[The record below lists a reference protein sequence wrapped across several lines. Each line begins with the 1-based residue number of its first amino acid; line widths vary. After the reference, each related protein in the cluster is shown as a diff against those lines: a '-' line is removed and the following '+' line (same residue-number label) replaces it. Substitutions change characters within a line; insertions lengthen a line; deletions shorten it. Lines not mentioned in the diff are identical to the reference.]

1 MKTSVEE
8 MSNQKFNR
16 LVESYD
22 ARYSKQFEALAKS
35 PSFKGTLSATARY
48 NLGQQMDNY
57 KRYESYVNENSSASS
72 LGVLP
77 RVALDLISATYA
89 LSIAPQLAS
98 VQTLDESQGL
108 IYFKKTFTHGYP
120 LTAQNGLI
128 SAIFYSCLFIIIV

>member
-35 PSFKGTLSATARY
+35 PSFKGTLSANARY

-57 KRYESYVNENSSASS
+57 KRYESYVNENSSAAS

-108 IYFKKTFTHGYP
+108 IYFKKTFTHG
-120 LTAQNGLI
+120 
-128 SAIFYSCLFIIIV
+128 